1 MTTKDQFL
9 KYAEECRRIARSTPE
24 HAKALRQIAEA
35 WESCAHE
42 AENASERDGGG
53 GKSA

>member
-24 HAKALRQIAEA
+24 HANALHQIAEA
-35 WESCAHE
+35 WERCASD
-42 AENASERDGGG
+42 AE
-53 GKSA
+53 KSQQRRSRTE